1 MEKALVI
8 DKVDNVATA
17 TSHLKSG
24 EVVSLSVGSKRLEV
38 HLNDDIPFGH
48 KFAIRHID
56 KGDDVLKYG
65 ERIGRSLS
73 VINVGN
79 HVHIHNIER
88 VGE

>member
-8 DKVDNVATA
+8 DERDNVATA
-17 TSHLKSG
+17 ISQLKSG
-24 EVVSLSVGSKRLEV
+24 EVVSLSLGSNRLDV
-38 HLNDDIPFGH
+38 QLTDDIPFGH

-56 KGDDVLKYG
+56 KGDDVMKYG

-79 HVHIHNIER
+79 HVHTHLA
-88 VGE
+88 